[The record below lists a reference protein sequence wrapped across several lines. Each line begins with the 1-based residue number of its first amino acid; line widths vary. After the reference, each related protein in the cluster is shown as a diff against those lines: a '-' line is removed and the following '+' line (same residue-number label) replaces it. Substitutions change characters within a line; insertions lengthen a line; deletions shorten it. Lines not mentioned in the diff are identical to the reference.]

1 MSRRGLLSLCHQ
13 LQELQGEGEQVSAW
27 LARSTL
33 KAVLEMKQLSGIA
46 LLYQQVLV
54 CVWNT
59 VPLRMISEWAARSLR
74 CRRWPLA
81 FSTASVRPSTKTDIP
96 TVSSSLIPSY
106 RGDETRVCGRAT
118 YTATMYEPPTA
129 LPSGSPV

>member
-54 CVWNT
+54 CVEHRT
-59 VPLRMISEWAARSLR
+59 
-74 CRRWPLA
+74 
-81 FSTASVRPSTKTDIP
+81 TADD
-96 TVSSSLIPSY
+96 L
-106 RGDETRVCGRAT
+106 
-118 YTATMYEPPTA
+118 
-129 LPSGSPV
+129 